1 MEKGKSEMEISGV
14 GGVGHSALEYAAIPA
29 FQDNYIWVI
38 SNGRDAV
45 VIDPGDEAPVRAY
58 LRAAFAIKRYSTDS
72 SSWRSYRRRACAGGG
87 AGYSGLRP
95 GLREH
100 SRRDAS
106 REGKEHR
113 ANQNAGVA
121 LFRAGGAGA
130 YAGTYCFFA
139 SGFA

>member
-58 LRAAFAIKRYSTDS
+58 LRERRLRLSAILLTHHHGDHT
-72 SSWRSYRRRACAGGG
+72 GG
-87 AGYSGLRP
+87 ALALGEGQIFRSTARP
-95 GLREH
+95 P
-100 SRRDAS
+100 
-106 REGKEHR
+106 R
-113 ANQNAGVA
+113 AFPA
-121 LFRAGGAGA
+121 
-130 YAGTYCFFA
+130 
-139 SGFA
+139 